1 MKFDLKNVTEA
12 LSDACQLPRDID
24 PFSKK
29 VANAIKVQEIDVN
42 FEVLQYHQEF
52 GFEYLGS

>member
-1 MKFDLKNVTEA
+1 MKFDLKNAGEALTEA
-12 LSDACQLPRDID
+12 CYLPRDID

-29 VANAIKVQEIDVN
+29 VANAIKVELIDIN
-42 FEVLQYHQEF
+42 FEVLQYKQEF